1 MNAVE
6 INHELHF
13 CAAEEIAMVKNT
25 HHNQRGASTLGTVV
39 LLAVLG
45 FGVFVGI
52 QYIPQ
57 KIEDMSI
64 DSVFD
69 SIEAIQQQNPSGSA
83 QGVEATIDR
92 LLNTNDLEHLRSNF
106 KVYQDG
112 HGINVT
118 FSREWKLNLIYTEQA
133 MKYEKT
139 LSLK

>member
-13 CAAEEIAMVKNT
+13 CAAEEITMVNIT
-25 HHNQRGASTLGTVV
+25 QHNQRGASTLGTVI

-64 DSVFD
+64 DSVLD
-69 SIEAIQQQNPSGSA
+69 SIETIQQQSPSGNV

-92 LLNTNDLEHLRSNF
+92 LLNTNDLDHLRSNF
-106 KVYQDG
+106 KVYQNG
-112 HGINVT
+112 KGINVT
-118 FSREWKLNLIYTEQA
+118 FSREWKLNLIYAEQA

>member
-1 MNAVE
+1 
-6 INHELHF
+6 
-13 CAAEEIAMVKNT
+13 MVKNT

-45 FGVFVGI
+45 FGVFVGL

-64 DSVFD
+64 DSVLD
-69 SIEAIQQQNPSGSA
+69 SIETIQQQSPSGNV

-106 KVYQDG
+106 KVYQNG
-112 HGINVT
+112 KGINVT
-118 FSREWKLNLIYTEQA
+118 FSREWKLNLIYTEQG

-139 LSLK
+139 LTLK

>member
-6 INHELHF
+6 ISHVLLS

-45 FGVFVGI
+45 FGVFVGL

-64 DSVFD
+64 DSVLD
-69 SIEAIQQQNPSGSA
+69 SIETIQQQSPSGNV

-106 KVYQDG
+106 KVYQNG
-112 HGINVT
+112 KGINVT
-118 FSREWKLNLIYTEQA
+118 FSREWKLNLIYTEQG

-139 LSLK
+139 LTLK